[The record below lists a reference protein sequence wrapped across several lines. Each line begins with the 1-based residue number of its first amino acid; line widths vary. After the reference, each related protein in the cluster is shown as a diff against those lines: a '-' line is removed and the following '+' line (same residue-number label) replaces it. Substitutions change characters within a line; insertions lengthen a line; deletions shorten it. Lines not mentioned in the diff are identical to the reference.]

1 MSALFYAVVAIA
13 CLVAIVLVWLLV
25 DWAWRKFDEC
35 REKRA
40 LRIRDQRS
48 SWDLVKP
55 YEPSARERR
64 L

>member
-1 MSALFYAVVAIA
+1 MSPWFYVVVVIG
-13 CLVAIVLVWLLV
+13 CLVAMVLGWMLV

-35 REKRA
+35 REKRS
-40 LRIRDQRS
+40 LRIRDSRS
-48 SWDLVKP
+48 SWDLIKP